1 MDINFILLAS
11 AVLGGIALIS
21 AIILFF
27 IAKAFKVEEDP
38 LIDEVAENLPGANC
52 GGCGYPGCRGL
63 ADAIVKAGSLEGLN
77 CPAGGSDTMT
87 RIAEILGVTP
97 VVSDPVIAVLKCNG
111 TCELA
116 PAKSFYDSALSC
128 AYAATLFSGESG
140 CQYGCLGCGDCVN
153 VCKFDALKMDP
164 VTKLP
169 VVSEE
174 NCVGCGA
181 CVKACPRLLFEI
193 RKKGIKNRRI
203 YVACSN
209 IDKGGYAKK
218 NCDVACIGCSKCVK
232 VCAFDAITVNNNLAY
247 IDETKC
253 KLCRK
258 CVTECPTNC
267 IHEVNFPPK
276 KEVKAVEEVMEAVN

>member
-1 MDINFILLAS
+1 MDIHFILLA
-11 AVLGGIALIS
+11 AAILGGIALIS

-27 IAKAFKVEEDP
+27 VAKAFKVEEDP
-38 LIDEVAENLPGANC
+38 LIDEVSEKLPGANC

-63 ADAIVKAGSLEGLN
+63 AEAIVKAGTQEGLV
-77 CPAGGSDTMT
+77 CPAGGSDTSKN
-87 RIAEILGVTP
+87 IAAILGIEAVETLP
-97 VVSDPVIAVLKCNG
+97 TMAVLKCNG
-111 TCELA
+111 TCDLA

-140 CQYGCLGCGDCVN
+140 CQFGCLGCGDCVS
-153 VCKFDALKMDP
+153 VCQFDALKMDP

-169 VVSEE
+169 VVDET

-181 CVKACPRLLFEI
+181 CVKACPRSLFEI

-209 IDKGGYAKK
+209 QDKGGYAKK
-218 NCDVACIGCSKCVK
+218 NCEVACIGCGKCVK

-258 CVTECPTNC
+258 CVSECPTKC
-267 IHEVNFPPK
+267 IHEINFPPK
-276 KEVKAVEEVMEAVN
+276 KVVVEKEEVLESVN